1 MHKRT
6 HLTVSEKPGSEKIA
20 HTAKKR
26 RNRRRSDWNR
36 IGRRIA
42 LGLFLVEIG
51 AALFANP
58 YLHVTKVRVVGAQTL
73 TTQQVFDE
81 ARVPRHANIFWMLRQ
96 PFAKRLAADPVIDHA
111 ARSIRLPNLL
121 VLTVTERQPKAVL
134 AESGRFWLLD
144 AKGVAY
150 RQLDGPLPE
159 VPLVQ
164 AASALLPMP
173 VELGQSVRAP
183 WLSDAFSLL
192 DLAAARPDLSGLK
205 IVVDQSA
212 NLCLNRRDGLQIRL
226 GQSDALPQKLALA
239 EAALSA
245 HGSDSVYIDVSSPEQ
260 MVRMPRKDKPLWD
273 KLRTGIS
280 REDNGFESHPN

>member
-6 HLTVSEKPGSEKIA
+6 HLTVSERPGSEKA
-20 HTAKKR
+20 ARMAKKR
-26 RNRRRSDWNR
+26 RNRPRRDWNR

-51 AALFANP
+51 AALLANP
-58 YLHVTKVRVVGAQTL
+58 YLHVTKVRVDGAQTL
-73 TTQQVFDE
+73 TAQQVFDE

-111 ARSIRLPNLL
+111 RRSIRLPNLL

-164 AASALLPMP
+164 AAAALLPTP
-173 VELGQSVRAP
+173 VGLGQSVRAP

-192 DLAAARPDLSGLK
+192 DLAAVRPDLSGLK

-212 NLCLNRRDGLQIRL
+212 NLCLNRKDGLQIRL

-260 MVRMPRKDKPLWD
+260 MVRMPRKDKPLLD

-280 REDNGFESHPN
+280 REDNGFEPHAN